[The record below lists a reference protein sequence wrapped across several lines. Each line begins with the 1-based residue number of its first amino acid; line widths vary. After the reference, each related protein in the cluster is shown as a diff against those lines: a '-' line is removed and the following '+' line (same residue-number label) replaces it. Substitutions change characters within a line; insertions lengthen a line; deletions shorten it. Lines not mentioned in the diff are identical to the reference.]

1 MIGTGADPAAIFDE
15 LYAET
20 PEEDWA
26 IAPAILDGDPA
37 NMFASFPTYDRGA
50 MTIQGYRE
58 IVGDD
63 VFFAFVQAIQAQ
75 FVYGNISTA
84 EFIDVAL
91 DSSGFQGADLALLN
105 DYFQQW
111 LYGETK
117 PTILPEAFA

>member
-1 MIGTGADPAAIFDE
+1 
-15 LYAET
+15 
-20 PEEDWA
+20 
-26 IAPAILDGDPA
+26 
-37 NMFASFPTYDRGA
+37 MFASFPTYDRGA

-75 FVYGNISTA
+75 FAYGNISTA

-91 DSSGFQGADLALLN
+91 DSSGLQGADLALLN